1 MNDQA
6 PKRVLV
12 IDDDLYV
19 RRSIRI
25 VLEGAGYEV
34 SDVGDADVGIG
45 LHCTTPFDVVIVDLL
60 MPRKEG
66 LETIRELKRDFP
78 TLPIMAIS
86 GGGDI
91 IRKNFV
97 QAAEAFGAT
106 ATLKKPFDGD
116 DLLNTL
122 KAVVELGGGASGGTF
137 NSVSA

>member
-45 LHCTTPFDVVIVDLL
+45 LHRTTPFDVVIVDLL

-106 ATLKKPFDGD
+106 ATLKNP
-116 DLLNTL
+116 LMAMICSTL
-122 KAVVELGGGASGGTF
+122 
-137 NSVSA
+137 